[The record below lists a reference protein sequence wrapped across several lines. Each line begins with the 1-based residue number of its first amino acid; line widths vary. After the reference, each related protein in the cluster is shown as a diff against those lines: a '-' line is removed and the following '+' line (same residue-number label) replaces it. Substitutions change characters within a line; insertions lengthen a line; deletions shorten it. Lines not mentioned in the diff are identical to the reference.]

1 MPLVVERGR
10 TVPAKIDP
18 RDWDRLFERRQRWR
32 GPLSAMTIAFVIGML
47 IVGMIGLT
55 PFVIDQIET
64 SRLIASQ
71 TQIALQTREAL
82 ATVTAH
88 QAATQSAIP
97 TATATPTPT
106 ATATATA
113 TPEPIIGRAQ
123 VINGGNIRREPRVAA
138 ETVIGQVCVGDRVVL
153 LEEQMVGGNN
163 RWYRLRV
170 VETAGNCVP
179 ERVSAGT
186 EGWVNATLLSA
197 PEP

>member
-1 MPLVVERGR
+1 MPPK
-10 TVPAKIDP
+10 TDP
-18 RDWDRLFERRQRWR
+18 RDWDRLFERRQRRR
-32 GPLSAMTIAFVIGML
+32 GPLSALIAALVIGMI
-47 IVGMIGLT
+47 IVGLIGLT
-55 PFVIDQIET
+55 PFVLDQLET
-64 SRLIASQ
+64 NRAIARQ
-71 TQIALQTREAL
+71 TQIALQTREAR
-82 ATVTAH
+82 ATAQ

-97 TATATPTPT
+97 AATATPTATPT
-106 ATATATA
+106 ATETPTP
-113 TPEPIIGRAQ
+113 TPEPILGRAQ

-153 LEEQMVGGNN
+153 LEEQTTNGAN